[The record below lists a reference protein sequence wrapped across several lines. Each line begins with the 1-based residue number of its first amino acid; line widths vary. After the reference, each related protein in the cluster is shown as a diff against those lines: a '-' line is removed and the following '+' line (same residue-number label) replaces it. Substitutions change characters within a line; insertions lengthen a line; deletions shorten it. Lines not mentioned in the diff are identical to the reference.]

1 MSWALASGRGGGSE
15 LRLSGWAAASTIGG
29 TLLCDLIGDL
39 EAELEGS
46 VLSVVGQI
54 IEHIVVGRFDFG
66 IEQV

>member
-15 LRLSGWAAASTIGG
+15 LRLCGWAAASTIGG

>member
-1 MSWALASGRGGGSE
+1 MSWALAVVSRGGGV
-15 LRLSGWAAASTIGG
+15 LWLSSGAAASTIGG

-46 VLSVVGQI
+46 VLGVVVQI
-54 IEHIVVGRFDFG
+54 VEHVVVGRFNFG